1 MHVRDTTTI
10 WFSYNI
16 DFARGIGA
24 HVQLPLRIE
33 GQTYG
38 AEAFPRAL
46 RQVRI
51 RHDVGSGSGAV
62 WCSSWRAVAVKLHEA
77 ELIPDGGFAVPEHM
91 VNKCIP
97 SGHWDN
103 YQEP

>member
-1 MHVRDTTTI
+1 MHVRDATTI
-10 WFSYNI
+10 CFGYDV

-24 HVQLPLRIE
+24 HVQLPLCIE

-38 AEAFPRAL
+38 AEALPRAL

-51 RHDVGSGSGAV
+51 RDDVCSGSGTV
-62 WCSSWRAVAVKLHEA
+62 CCSSWRAVAVELHEA
-77 ELIPDGGFAVPEHM
+77 ELIPDGGFAVPEQM
-91 VNKCIP
+91 VSKCIL
-97 SGHWDN
+97 SGCRDS